1 MKKNKKF
8 VTLPIGAK
16 IINKTL
22 ADIAWSVE
30 SNRNKLDK
38 DDFYEQVLQE
48 LGIDAFLHSYTPS
61 GEIGSGD
68 SMLQENPQT
77 PRISESFYDG
87 FDDMIGKRGTISK
100 ILRADG
106 ANQKKEKN
114 RMFRIKSATVNL
126 IQVFI
131 EAKLGLKTTDKNTE
145 DERAQIKEAKKKGE
159 KFLVTRDRVTD
170 FNFRKR
176 RKDENDEEW
185 LTYLINVEFN
195 RYKRLFV
202 ATIFF
207 QTIFSLFEINMKQII
222 SVIADPGLNLT
233 GTKGIKDPN
242 KVFAKLM
249 SAPNRDGFVRN
260 VRELW
265 KIKVEPPEPNIEKTI
280 KEKESKKKVSRKPG
294 QKQIQTSFLDS
305 EE

>member
-1 MKKNKKF
+1 MKNKKKY

-16 IINKTL
+16 LINKAL

-30 SNRNKLDK
+30 PNHKNLDK
-38 DDFYEQVLQE
+38 NEFYEQVLQE
-48 LGIDAFLHSYTPS
+48 LGKDAFLHSYTPS

-68 SMLQENPQT
+68 SMLQDNPQT

-87 FDDMIGKRGTISK
+87 FSDMLKPNGKISK

-106 ANQKKEKN
+106 ANKKKEIN

-131 EAKLGLKTTDKNTE
+131 EAKLGLRTTDKNTD
-145 DERAQIKEAKKKGE
+145 DERAQIKAAKKKGE

-176 RKDENDEEW
+176 RKDESDEEW
-185 LTYLINVEFN
+185 MKYLIDVEFN

-207 QTIFSLFEINMKQII
+207 QTVFSLFEINMKQII
-222 SVIADPGLNLT
+222 NVIADPGLNLT
-233 GTKGIKDPN
+233 GTKGMNDPK

-249 SAPNRDGFVRN
+249 SAPNRDGFVRE
-260 VRELW
+260 VRKLW
-265 KIKVEPPEPNIEKTI
+265 QIRVEPPEPNVGERIAEISPKARKKPTKT
-280 KEKESKKKVSRKPG
+280 
-294 QKQIQTSFLDS
+294 QIQPSFLD
-305 EE
+305 EDNE